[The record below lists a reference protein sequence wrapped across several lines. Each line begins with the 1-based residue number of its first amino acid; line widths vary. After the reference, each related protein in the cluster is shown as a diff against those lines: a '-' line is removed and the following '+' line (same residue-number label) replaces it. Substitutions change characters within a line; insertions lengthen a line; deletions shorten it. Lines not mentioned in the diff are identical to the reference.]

1 MARKTRPEEIVTPR
15 RTLLQEATAALGAGN
30 VRLARQRA
38 AQAAE
43 SGPEAEREE
52 ARRLLHRLEPD
63 RTALLVVAAVLLL
76 IIIAAWL
83 AILRQH

>member
-1 MARKTRPEEIVTPR
+1 MARKSRAEEIVTPR
-15 RTLLQEATAALGAGN
+15 RTLLQEAQAALGAGN

-43 SGPEAEREE
+43 SGSEAERAE
-52 ARRLLHRLEPD
+52 ARRLMQRLAPD
-63 RTALLVVAAVLLL
+63 RAALMVVAAVLVL

-83 AILRQH
+83 AILRR